1 MGKLKKEFSLGW
13 PNIGG
18 FAGDRLGIGR
28 CEGGT
33 GGPLMLRSPKLQ
45 RRASDPEG
53 PKMGVPKIAP
63 PNFFRFGVTCL
74 WVQNGGVQ
82 KHQPHVCPLGVSCP

>member
-53 PKMGVPKIAP
+53 PKWGFPKLHPPIFLDLGLLAHGSKMGGAKTPPPCVPL
-63 PNFFRFGVTCL
+63 RG
-74 WVQNGGVQ
+74 
-82 KHQPHVCPLGVSCP
+82 